1 MLVSFPRFKQI
12 NMPRVLVVT
21 CNLILGRPN
30 EEDCEFKTTLEN
42 IVRPHLKKTKVNQ
55 TNQPNKKPFKKKTKK
70 TKKS

>member
-1 MLVSFPRFKQI
+1 
-12 NMPRVLVVT
+12 MPRVLVVT

-55 TNQPNKKPFKKKTKK
+55 TNQTNKQ
-70 TKKS
+70 KSP